1 MAEAEFGLTFDELFS
16 RITSLKA
23 IRYGW
28 ADHQRNARNS
38 TNSEHPTMLTIHGA
52 KLRTCEGWSR
62 RALLQ
67 AGGAG
72 LLGMSLPKLLA
83 AEAAAQARTRTGT
96 AAETASGPGPKPTAK
111 SVIFLM
117 LFGGPSQLETF
128 DLKPNAPE
136 QIRGPFKP
144 IACRTPELLI
154 GEHLPKTAAISDKF
168 CVIRSMSHSFNDHSG
183 GGHYLQTGRR
193 WHVPI
198 GGGFSPT
205 PRDWPSIGSIVEY
218 LEQKKLGLDRALASY
233 MVVPNTLGRLQEKGQ
248 YPRPGEHAGWLGPRF
263 NPLTT
268 QIEKRSLT
276 DNPYWRD
283 CSDDELNYQIAG
295 LAPREGMTLDRMS
308 RRHSLLDQFNLER
321 RRLDGLLVNG
331 TSVGGVAGV
340 SSELSGSSDS
350 GGRSPTAMASLEAVR
365 QRAFALVTSDKT
377 REALDIRREPAS
389 LRDRYGRHLFGQST
403 LMARRLVEAGVRYVT
418 VHYDCVDGYSWDS
431 HRNSDDVKKHLLPT
445 FDQAYSA
452 LIQDLE
458 ERGLLQETLVV
469 ATGEMGRTP
478 RANAQWGRDHWSTLF
493 SNVLAGGGV
502 AGGRIYGKSDKDAAY
517 AVDKPVSPE
526 DLAATIYHAL
536 GIDHELRVPNA
547 ENRPTPIV
555 EGGSPVLGVFG

>member
-1 MAEAEFGLTFDELFS
+1 
-16 RITSLKA
+16 
-23 IRYGW
+23 
-28 ADHQRNARNS
+28 
-38 TNSEHPTMLTIHGA
+38 MLTIHGA
-52 KLRTCEGWSR
+52 KQRTCEGWSR

-72 LLGMSLPKLLA
+72 LLGLSLPRLLA
-83 AEAAAQARTRTGT
+83 AEAD
-96 AAETASGPGPKPTAK
+96 SNPGRKPTAK

-128 DLKPNAPE
+128 DLKPSAPE
-136 QIRGPFKP
+136 QIRGPFRP

-198 GGGFSPT
+198 GGGFTPT

-218 LEQKKLGLDRALASY
+218 LDQRKPGLDRSLASY
-233 MVVPNTLGRLQEKGQ
+233 MVVPNSLGRLQEKGQ

-268 QIEKRSLT
+268 LIEKKSLT

-283 CSDDELNYQIAG
+283 CSDEELNFQIAG
-295 LAPREGMTLDRMS
+295 LSPRDGITLDRLNG
-308 RRHSLLDQFNLER
+308 RHSLLDQFNLER
-321 RRLDGLLVNG
+321 SRLDKRMADG
-331 TSVGGVAGV
+331 AA
-340 SSELSGSSDS
+340 DS
-350 GGRSPTAMASLEAVR
+350 GVRTSAAMASFEAFR
-365 QRAFALVTSDKT
+365 QRAFALVTSNKT
-377 REALDIRREPAS
+377 REALDLRSEPAA

-445 FDQAYSA
+445 FDQAYAA

-517 AVDKPVSPE
+517 AIEKPVSPE

-536 GIDHELRVPNA
+536 GIDPELRVANA